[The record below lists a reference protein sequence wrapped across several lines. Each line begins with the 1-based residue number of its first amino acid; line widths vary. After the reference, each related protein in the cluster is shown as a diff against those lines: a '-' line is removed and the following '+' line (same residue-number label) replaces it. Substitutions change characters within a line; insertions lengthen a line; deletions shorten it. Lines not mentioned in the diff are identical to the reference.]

1 MANAAEAY
9 PLVKAAIAARPFDYW
24 TQHLKTMKGQ
34 WAAYQSVHDVA
45 SDEQVLA
52 NGLIFEVESRSA
64 ERRVGKECV
73 STCRSRWSPDHSKNK
88 DGYCIR
94 NIIQHA
100 YKNSKSIIK
109 QITTTTKI
117 IS

>member
-9 PLVKAAIAARPFDYW
+9 PLVKAAIAAKPYAYW

-52 NGLIFEVESRSA
+52 NDLIFEVESDDGGATIRLVRNPVQFNRVGVETSPAPEA
-64 ERRVGKECV
+64 ERK
-73 STCRSRWSPDHSKNK
+73 STRSNASNK
-88 DGYCIR
+88 SASRIPSS
-94 NIIQHA
+94 A
-100 YKNSKSIIK
+100 
-109 QITTTTKI
+109 
-117 IS
+117 